1 MVGAKMAAA
10 AAASI
15 RERQTVALKR
25 MLNFNVPH
33 IKNSTGEPVWKVLIY
48 DRFGQDIIS
57 PLLSVKEL
65 RDMGIT
71 LHLLLHSDRDPIP
84 DVPAVYFVMPTEE
97 NIDRMC
103 QDLRNQLYES
113 YYLNFISAISRSK
126 LEDIANAAL
135 AASAVTQVAKVF
147 DQYLNFITLE
157 DDMFVLCNQ
166 NKELVSY
173 RAINRPDITDTEMET
188 VMDTIVDS
196 LFCFFVTLGAVP
208 IIRCSRGTAAEMVA
222 VKLDKKLRENLR
234 DARNSLF
241 TGDTLGAG
249 QFSFQRPL
257 LVLVDRNIDLAT
269 PLHHT
274 WTYQALVH
282 DVLDFHLNRVNL
294 EESSGVE
301 NSPAG
306 ARPKRKNKKS
316 YDLTP
321 VDKFWQKHKGSPFP
335 EVAESVQQELES
347 YRAQEDEVKRLKSIM
362 GLEGEDEGAISM
374 LSDNTAKLTSA
385 VSSLP
390 ELLEKKRLID
400 LHTNVATAVL
410 EHIKGFP
417 GGAVVRNLSLS
428 CHIYVCL
435 EIIVLTIIHN
445 NQNYESLFF
454 LIYFPFVAGTPE
466 DKMRL
471 FLIYYISA
479 QQAPSEADLE
489 QYKKALTDAGCNLNP
504 LQYIKQWKAFA
515 KMASAPTSYGNTTTK
530 PMGLLSRVMNTGSQF
545 VMEGVKNL
553 VLKQQNL
560 PVTRILD
567 NLMEMKSNP
576 ETDDYRYF
584 DPKMLRGNDSS
595 VPRNKNPFQEAIVF
609 VVGGGNY
616 IEYQN
621 LIDYIKGKQ
630 GKHILYGCS
639 ELFNATQFIK
649 QLSQLGQK

>member
-1 MVGAKMAAA
+1 MATP

-25 MLNFNVPH
+25 MLNFNETHV
-33 IKNSTGEPVWKVLIY
+33 KNSTGEPVWKVLIY

-135 AASAVTQVAKVF
+135 AASAVTQVAKVR
-147 DQYLNFITLE
+147 NF
-157 DDMFVLCNQ
+157 
-166 NKELVSY
+166 
-173 RAINRPDITDTEMET
+173 
-188 VMDTIVDS
+188 
-196 LFCFFVTLGAVP
+196 GAVP

-249 QFSFQRPL
+249 QFSIRFVDELDVRSLNRGVEEHSKVLAFATDRYYLKWERKEQFQ
-257 LVLVDRNIDLAT
+257 
-269 PLHHT
+269 
-274 WTYQALVH
+274 
-282 DVLDFHLNRVNL
+282 DFHLNRVNL

-410 EHIKGFP
+410 EHIKARKLDVYFEYEEKIMSKTT
-417 GGAVVRNLSLS
+417 LDKSL
-428 CHIYVCL
+428 L
-435 EIIVLTIIHN
+435 DII
-445 NQNYESLFF
+445 SD
-454 LIYFPFVAGTPE
+454 PDAGTPE

-489 QYKKALTDAGCNLNP
+489 QYKKALTDAGCDLNP

-515 KMASAPTSYGNTTTK
+515 KMASAPASYGNTTTK

-576 ETDDYRYF
+576 QIVSFPFRHVPLLSSSASSQFISWLHKTKVPTIQESEGGRILHIYLIACVCFSHAYF
-584 DPKMLRGNDSS
+584 IHQRSLGEIFSMVFLCYSS

-621 LIDYIKGKQ
+621 LVDYIKGKQ

>member
-1 MVGAKMAAA
+1 M
-10 AAASI
+10 AASI
-15 RERQTVALKR
+15 REKQTVALKR
-25 MLNFNVPH
+25 MLNFNVPVV
-33 IKNSTGEPVWKVLIY
+33 KSSTGEPVWKVLIY

-65 RDMGIT
+65 RDMGVT
-71 LHLLLHSDRDPIP
+71 LHLLLHSDRDAIP

-97 NIDRMC
+97 NVDRIC
-103 QDLRNQLYES
+103 QDLRTQLYES

-126 LEDIANAAL
+126 LEDIASAAL
-135 AASAVTQVAKVF
+135 TANTVSHVSKVF

-173 RAINRPDITDTEMET
+173 RALNRSDITDTEMET
-188 VMDTIVDS
+188 LLDTIVDS

-208 IIRCSRGTAAEMVA
+208 IIRCPRGNAAEMVA

-241 TGDTLGAG
+241 TGDNLGAG

-257 LVLVDRNIDLAT
+257 LVLVDRNLDLAT

-294 EESSGVE
+294 EEPSAVE
-301 NSPAG
+301 NSPSG
-306 ARPKRKNKKS
+306 ARPKKKNKKS
-316 YDLTP
+316 YDLT
-321 VDKFWQKHKGSPFP
+321 VADKFWQKHKGSPFP

-347 YRAQEDEVKRLKSIM
+347 YRAQEDEVKRLKTIM

-410 EHIKGFP
+410 EHIKTRKLDVYFEFEEK
-417 GGAVVRNLSLS
+417 LMSKSTLDKSL
-428 CHIYVCL
+428 L
-435 EIIVLTIIHN
+435 DII
-445 NQNYESLFF
+445 SD
-454 LIYFPFVAGTPE
+454 PDAGTPE

-471 FLIYYISA
+471 FLISYITSA
-479 QQAPSEADLE
+479 QPPSETDLE
-489 QYKKALTDAGCNLNP
+489 QYKKALEDAGCSLAPLN
-504 LQYIKQWKAFA
+504 YIKQWKAFA
-515 KMASAPTSYGNTTTK
+515 KMASMPANYGIGATK
-530 PMGLLSRVMNTGSQF
+530 SKGLLSRVMNTGSQF

-560 PVTRILD
+560 PVTRVLD
-567 NLMEMKSNP
+567 SLMEVKSNP

-621 LIDYIKGKQ
+621 LVDYIKTKQ
-630 GKHILYGCS
+630 GKHVLYGCT
-639 ELFNATQFIK
+639 ELFNATQFVK

>member
-1 MVGAKMAAA
+1 MVGSKMAAT
-10 AAASI
+10 ASI

-33 IKNSTGEPVWKVLIY
+33 VKNSTGEPVWKVLIY

-241 TGDTLGAG
+241 TGDPLGTG

-294 EESSGVE
+294 EESAGVE

-385 VSSLP
+385 V
-390 ELLEKKRLID
+390 R
-400 LHTNVATAVL
+400 
-410 EHIKGFP
+410 
-417 GGAVVRNLSLS
+417 
-428 CHIYVCL
+428 
-435 EIIVLTIIHN
+435 
-445 NQNYESLFF
+445 
-454 LIYFPFVAGTPE
+454 
-466 DKMRL
+466 
-471 FLIYYISA
+471 
-479 QQAPSEADLE
+479 
-489 QYKKALTDAGCNLNP
+489 
-504 LQYIKQWKAFA
+504 AFA
-515 KMASAPTSYGNTTTK
+515 KMASTPASYGSTTTK

-584 DPKMLRGNDSS
+584 DPKMLRSNDSS
-595 VPRNKNPFQEAIVF
+595 FLYETEEPLLPQKVDLEYLLSAAHKCTWSCNPTHLPRNR
-609 VVGGGNY
+609 
-616 IEYQN
+616 
-621 LIDYIKGKQ
+621 
-630 GKHILYGCS
+630 
-639 ELFNATQFIK
+639 
-649 QLSQLGQK
+649 SQR

>member
-1 MVGAKMAAA
+1 MAMAAMGL
-10 AAASI
+10 
-15 RERQTVALKR
+15 EVALKR

-33 IKNSTGEPVWKVLIY
+33 VKNNTGEPVWKVLIF

-103 QDLRNQLYES
+103 QQYIKLYF
-113 YYLNFISAISRSK
+113 LVFILFICVSV
-126 LEDIANAAL
+126 EPD
-135 AASAVTQVAKVF
+135 VAFSVF

-188 VMDTIVDS
+188 IMDTIVDS

-316 YDLTP
+316 YDLTA

-410 EHIKGFP
+410 EHIKTRKLDVYFEYEEKIMSKTT
-417 GGAVVRNLSLS
+417 LDKSLLDMIS
-428 CHIYVCL
+428 D
-435 EIIVLTIIHN
+435 
-445 NQNYESLFF
+445 
-454 LIYFPFVAGTPE
+454 PDAGTPE

-489 QYKKALTDAGCNLNP
+489 QYKKALTDAGCNLTP

-515 KMASAPTSYGNTTTK
+515 KMASAPTSYGNTATK

-553 VLKQQNL
+553 VLKQQ
-560 PVTRILD
+560 
-567 NLMEMKSNP
+567 

-584 DPKMLRGNDSS
+584 DPKMLRGS
-595 VPRNKNPFQEAIVF
+595 
-609 VVGGGNY
+609 GNY

-621 LIDYIKGKQ
+621 LVDYIKGKQ
-630 GKHILYGCS
+630 GKHVLYGCS

-649 QLSQLGQK
+649 QLSLLGQK

>member
-1 MVGAKMAAA
+1 MAAG
-10 AAASI
+10 I
-15 RERQTVALKR
+15 REKQTVALKR
-25 MLNFNVPH
+25 MLNFNVPPV
-33 IKNSTGEPVWKVLIY
+33 KNSTGEPVWKVLVY

-65 RDMGIT
+65 KDMGIT
-71 LHLLLHSDRDPIP
+71 LHLLLHSDRDAIT
-84 DVPAVYFVMPTEE
+84 DIPAVYFVMPTEE
-97 NIDRMC
+97 NTDRMC
-103 QDLRNQLYES
+103 QDLRNQLHES

-126 LEDIANAAL
+126 LEDIANAAIGANAL
-135 AASAVTQVAKVF
+135 TQVAKVF

-157 DDMFVLCNQ
+157 DDMFILCNQ
-166 NKELVSY
+166 NKDLVSY

-188 VMDTIVDS
+188 IMDTIVDS
-196 LFCFFVTLGAVP
+196 LFCFFVTLGAIP

-222 VKLDKKLRENLR
+222 V
-234 DARNSLF
+234 
-241 TGDTLGAG
+241 
-249 QFSFQRPL
+249 
-257 LVLVDRNIDLAT
+257 
-269 PLHHT
+269 
-274 WTYQALVH
+274 
-282 DVLDFHLNRVNL
+282 DFHLNRVNL
-294 EESSGVE
+294 EESTGMES
-301 NSPAG
+301 SPAG
-306 ARPKRKNKKS
+306 ARPEKKNKKS
-316 YDLTP
+316 YDLTAS
-321 VDKFWQKHKGSPFP
+321 DKFWQKHKGSPFP
-335 EVAESVQQELES
+335 EVAESIQQELES

-362 GLEGEDEGAISM
+362 GIEGEDEGAISM

-410 EHIKGFP
+410 EHIKSRKLDVYFEYEEKIMSKST
-417 GGAVVRNLSLS
+417 LDKSLLDMIS
-428 CHIYVCL
+428 D
-435 EIIVLTIIHN
+435 
-445 NQNYESLFF
+445 
-454 LIYFPFVAGTPE
+454 PDAGTPE

-471 FLIYYISA
+471 FLIYYISSA
-479 QQAPSEADLE
+479 QVPSEIDLE
-489 QYKKALTDAGCNLNP
+489 QYKKALLDAGCNLAP
-504 LQYIKQWKAFA
+504 LSYIKQWKAFT
-515 KMASAPTSYGNTTTK
+515 KMASAPTSYGNTTPK
-530 PMGLLSRVMNTGSQF
+530 PLGLFSRVMNTGSQF

-584 DPKMLRGNDSS
+584 DPKMLRGSDSS

-621 LIDYIKGKQ
+621 LVDYIKGKQ
-630 GKHILYGCS
+630 GKRVLYGCT